1 MSDTKIETESIRR
14 SGDTVD
20 QVVQAVR
27 ADIIAGR
34 YRPGQRLVARSLT
47 GAMQLSRSTVREALR
62 RLAADG
68 MITLVP
74 NRGAAVR
81 QLSRAEMH
89 DLFQLRELLEGL
101 GARLCAERIDAEGRR
116 AAFAAIWQEVK
127 GARADSFL
135 VDNHRFH
142 AAITA
147 GAANTHL
154 AGLLERM
161 QLPILMI
168 QVRRQMGLELLE
180 KSIADHI
187 VIADAIL
194 AGDGPAAEAAMQAHL
209 RRSRE
214 WVLALPDEAF
224 ATG

>member
-1 MSDTKIETESIRR
+1 MTDVETDTESTRR
-14 SGDTVD
+14 TGDTVD
-20 QVVQAVR
+20 QVVRAVR
-27 ADIIAGR
+27 ADIVAGR

-47 GAMQLSRSTVREALR
+47 GAMQHSRSTVREALR

-81 QLSRAEMH
+81 QLSREEMR

-101 GARLCAERIDAEGRR
+101 GARLCAERIGEPGRR
-116 AAFAAIWQEVK
+116 AAFAAVWQEVQD
-127 GARADSFL
+127 GSPERFL

-142 AAITA
+142 AAITS
-147 GAANTHL
+147 GAANMHL

-161 QLPILMI
+161 QLPILMV
-168 QVRRQMGLELLE
+168 QVRRQMGRDLVD
-180 KSIADHI
+180 KSLADHV
-187 VIADAIL
+187 VIAKSIL

-224 ATG
+224 ATK

>member
-1 MSDTKIETESIRR
+1 VSDSNTETIRR

-27 ADIIAGR
+27 ADIVAGR
-34 YRPGQRLVARSLT
+34 YRPGQRLVASSLT

-81 QLSRAEMH
+81 QLSREEMH

-116 AAFAAIWQEVK
+116 EAFAAIWQEVK
-127 GARADSFL
+127 GARAESFL

-168 QVRRQMGLELLE
+168 QVRRQMGRELLE

-187 VIADAIL
+187 VIADSIL